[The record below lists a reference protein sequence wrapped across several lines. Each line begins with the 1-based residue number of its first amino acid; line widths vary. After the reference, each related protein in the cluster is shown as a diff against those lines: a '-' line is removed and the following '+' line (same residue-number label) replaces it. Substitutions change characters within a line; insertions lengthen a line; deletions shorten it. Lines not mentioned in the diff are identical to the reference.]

1 MTSKLII
8 VLIAAV
14 SLIGCTSMRPMSTQ
28 ETDLRAQLEMG
39 DHLVVFENTGRIVDM
54 TLTEIDGDILRGRL
68 TDGSMGPTHIDI
80 ENIEKIE
87 VEKISGVKTT
97 LAVVGGI
104 IVIVPLAALALLA
117 VAMGGV

>member
-28 ETDLRAQLEMG
+28 ETDLSAQLDMG

-68 TDGSMGPTHIDI
+68 TDGSIGPVSVEIA
-80 ENIEKIE
+80 NIEKIE

-104 IVIVPLAALALLA
+104 VIILPLAMLA
-117 VAMGGV
+117 VLTGSFFAM